1 MKNKIKII
9 AMISLSIFLVCF
21 FILAIYICW
30 EPSKPPKEIKSE
42 YDMEY
47 IGTENPVTLSATNM
61 VDLQTKVL
69 EYVSSLKQ
77 TDVLKGIYV
86 RLNMHLD
93 VEECTFE
100 YILTDVEGYYG
111 VLSVSC
117 QNDGD
122 KWTIY
127 SAYSIYFEGKESY
140 RKRYS
145 VNEDIRLQDK
155 VEAIVLYIQQEA
167 LKGLGQYEVD
177 IFNKKIVIRG
187 YKLDKDGIKW
197 SEQLIE
203 NEDGSLTPMTE
214 K

>member
-1 MKNKIKII
+1 
-9 AMISLSIFLVCF
+9 MISLSIFFACFLVCF
-21 FILAIYICW
+21 FVLAICVFS
-30 EPSKPPKEIKSE
+30 EPSKPPEEIKSE

-47 IGTENPVTLSATNM
+47 IGTDNPVTLSATNV
-61 VDLQTKVL
+61 VDLQTEVL

-77 TDVLKGIYV
+77 IDVLKKIYV

-93 VEECTFE
+93 IEECTFK

-111 VLSVSC
+111 VFSVSC

-127 SAYSIYFEGKESY
+127 SAYSIYYEGKESY
-140 RKRYS
+140 RKFYS
-145 VNEDIRLQDK
+145 GNEDIRLQDK
-155 VEAIVLYIQQEA
+155 VEAVSVYIQQEA
-167 LKGLGQYEVD
+167 LEGLGQYDVD
-177 IFNKKIVIRG
+177 IFNKEIDIKG
-187 YKLDKDGIKW
+187 YKLEEDGIKW